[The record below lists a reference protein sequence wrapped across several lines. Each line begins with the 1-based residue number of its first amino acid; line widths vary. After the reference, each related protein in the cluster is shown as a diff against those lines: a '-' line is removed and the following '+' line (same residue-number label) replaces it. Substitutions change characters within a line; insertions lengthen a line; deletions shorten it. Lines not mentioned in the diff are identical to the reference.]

1 MPVAYGIWVYSGA
14 VAGCFAMDA
23 SRAMVC
29 LIRRDGPRYEPSSR
43 LSARRPTLLV
53 TGRVQASLE
62 DLYRQFAV
70 HTLGVLVS
78 TEQKSGETTKALPF
92 YCNVTNRRPTAH
104 SKY

>member
-1 MPVAYGIWVYSGA
+1 MPVALGLRVAPSV

-43 LSARRPTLLV
+43 QSARRPTLLV
-53 TGRVQASLE
+53 TGRVQASRE

>member
-43 LSARRPTLLV
+43 LSVRRPTLLV
-53 TGRVQASLE
+53 TGRVQASRE

-78 TEQKSGETTKALPF
+78 TERKIG
-92 YCNVTNRRPTAH
+92 RDD
-104 SKY
+104 